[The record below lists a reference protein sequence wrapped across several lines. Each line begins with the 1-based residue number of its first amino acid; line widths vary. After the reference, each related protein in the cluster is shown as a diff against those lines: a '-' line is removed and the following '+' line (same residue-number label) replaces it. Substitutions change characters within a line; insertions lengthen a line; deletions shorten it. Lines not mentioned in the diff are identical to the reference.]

1 MRVTAGVI
9 PYIIEDGQIHMLF
22 MISSDANYGGDKPMI
37 SKGGV
42 DPGESLAEAAMREGH
57 EELGLVLRNCVCE
70 PFEVATMQ
78 IAGRMD
84 TYPMTVFAVEV
95 ADRND
100 FEEPHY
106 ETAYTTW
113 LTATQ
118 FQLLGRRSHIGFV
131 DTLVSKLETE
141 IV

>member
-1 MRVTAGVI
+1 
-9 PYIIEDGQIHMLF
+9 
-22 MISSDANYGGDKPMI
+22 MI

>member
-1 MRVTAGVI
+1 MRRTAGII
-9 PYIIEDGQIHMLF
+9 PYVIEDGQVHMLF

-57 EELGLVLRNCVCE
+57 EELGLVLRNCVCD
-70 PFEVATMQ
+70 PFEVTTMQ
-78 IAGRMD
+78 VTGQTD

-106 ETAYTTW
+106 ETAYTVW
-113 LTATQ
+113 LTLEQ
-118 FQLLGRRSHIGFV
+118 FRHLGRASHMTFV
-131 DTLVSKLETE
+131 SDLVNKLKSE